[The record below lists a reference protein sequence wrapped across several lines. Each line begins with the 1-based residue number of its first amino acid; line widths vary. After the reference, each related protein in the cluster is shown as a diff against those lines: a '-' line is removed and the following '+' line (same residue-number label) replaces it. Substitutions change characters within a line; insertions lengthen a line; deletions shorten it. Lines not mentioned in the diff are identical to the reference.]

1 MRDIR
6 ELMEKLSDIKSK
18 VPLLIL
24 GNSSMLF
31 KSNYNSNIYN
41 LQNVSECTPDSLV
54 VIDLDVYYDK
64 LLLLSV
70 ISLYSKAIFLK
81 KEDTLDIDDI
91 LMFKYI
97 IKDDTVSKCE
107 MLTTQQALDKLKT
120 LDEDLDMNKFYLE
133 NSPSLKYNRRKTSRA
148 TSQSKIVSLLGGIE

>member
-24 GNSSMLF
+24 GNSSTLF
-31 KSNYNSNIYN
+31 KSNYNNNIYN
-41 LQNVSECTPDSLV
+41 LQNVSGCTLDSLV

-81 KEDTLDIDDI
+81 KEDTFDIDDI
-91 LMFKYI
+91 IMFKYI
-97 IKDDTVSKCE
+97 IKDDIVSKCE

-120 LDEDLDMNKFYLE
+120 LDEDLDLNKFYLE
-133 NSPSLKYNRRKTSRA
+133 HSPSLKYNRRKTSRA